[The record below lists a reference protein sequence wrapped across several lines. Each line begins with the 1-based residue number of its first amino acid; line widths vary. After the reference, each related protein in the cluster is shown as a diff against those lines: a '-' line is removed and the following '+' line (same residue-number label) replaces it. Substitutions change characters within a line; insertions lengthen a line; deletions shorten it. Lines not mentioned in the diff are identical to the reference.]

1 MKQGTQSQGSENPE
15 GWGGEGGGRG
25 IQDGETR
32 VPVADLVNGQQKPQY
47 CKEISQCFQQHF
59 LLHPLP
65 LVLTAEP
72 AARFLPEALK
82 LPVILLFP
90 NSKPLCICSAP
101 PKFLKHSGSLL
112 PRLCDLRQVSSHL

>member
-1 MKQGTQSQGSENPE
+1 MHETGHSKPVHWDNPE
-15 GWGGEGGGRG
+15 GQYGEGGAGG
-25 IQDGETR
+25 SGWGDTC

-82 LPVILLFP
+82 LP
-90 NSKPLCICSAP
+90 
-101 PKFLKHSGSLL
+101 
-112 PRLCDLRQVSSHL
+112 Q